1 MKLIL
6 GGPGC
11 GKTTAL
17 LAEVDKALERGVE
30 PYKIG
35 YVAFT
40 RKAATEAR
48 ERAQTKF
55 GLTPDDLPHFRTLH
69 SMAFAIGGFN
79 AAEMMSQQDWKE
91 YGEWMDVKLHIR
103 DDEGDE
109 TNFLTNQAEL
119 NAYSLARLKC
129 RSLADECYDNKL
141 DFLKAEH
148 YAKHLKKFKDAKGKF
163 DFTDL
168 LETFIERNDS
178 PKFDLLIVD
187 EAQDLS
193 LLQWKMVTILASN
206 AAEVI
211 IAGDD
216 DQAIFEWAGADV
228 PYFLAI
234 ESERHVLPRS
244 YRLPSMVHNTVK
256 AIASK
261 ITSRFEKNFSYNKEG
276 GLVQRISKWHGL
288 DFSQGTWLLLARNR
302 YMLDSP
308 RAFLRDQGHPYS
320 MDGRSSVD
328 TVSCQALL
336 AWEGLRKGKVILG
349 AQANIVMSRLVG
361 SLYGMKYKFAA
372 DEQVNLAS
380 FKSLTSLNG
389 EPDWMQ
395 ALVMPKSEREYYRE
409 IKKRGESLLAA
420 PRITVATIHSV
431 KGGEADSVV
440 LQTDMAPSAYRS
452 LIRNPSAESRVF
464 YVGASR
470 AKENLFILDPRTTQS
485 YKVPA

>member
-17 LAEVDKALERGVE
+17 LNEVDMALERGVS

-55 GLTPDDLPHFRTLH
+55 GLTAEDLPHFRTLH

-79 AAEMMSQQDWKE
+79 SAEMMSAQDWNE
-91 YGEWMDVKLHIR
+91 YGEWMDVKLHIA
-103 DDEGDE
+103 DE
-109 TNFLTNQAEL
+109 TEEAFLTNQPEL

-129 RSLADECYDNKL
+129 RSLEDECYDNKL
-141 DFLKAEH
+141 DYEKASY
-148 YAKHLKKFKDAKGKF
+148 YAAHLKKFKDAKGKF

-168 LETFIERNDS
+168 LETFIERNDC
-178 PKFDLLIVD
+178 PQLDLLIVD

-193 LLQWKMVTILASN
+193 LLQWKMVELLCEN
-206 AAEVI
+206 AKEVI

-228 PYFLAI
+228 PYFLRLEAD
-234 ESERHVLPRS
+234 RYVLPRS
-244 YRLPSMVHNTVK
+244 FRLPSSIHATVK
-256 AIASK
+256 SIASR
-261 ITSRFEKNFSYNKEG
+261 ITSRFDKNFSYNKEG
-276 GLVQRISKWHGL
+276 GNVQRIAKLHHL
-288 DFSQGTWLLLARNR
+288 DFSKGSWLLLARNR
-302 YMLDSP
+302 YMLSEP
-308 RAFLRDQGHPYS
+308 RAFLRDQGHPYI
-320 MDGRSSVD
+320 MDGKSSVD

-336 AWEGLRKGKVILG
+336 AWEAMRKGKVIMG
-349 AQANIVMSRLVG
+349 AQANLVMSKLLG
-361 SLYGMKYKFAA
+361 SLYGTKQKFLP
-372 DEQVNLAS
+372 DEQINLAS
-380 FKSLTSLNG
+380 FKARTSLNG

-409 IKKRGESLLAA
+409 IKKRGESLIAI
-420 PRITVATIHSV
+420 PRITVATIHAV

-440 LQTDMAPSAYRS
+440 LQTDMSPTAYRS